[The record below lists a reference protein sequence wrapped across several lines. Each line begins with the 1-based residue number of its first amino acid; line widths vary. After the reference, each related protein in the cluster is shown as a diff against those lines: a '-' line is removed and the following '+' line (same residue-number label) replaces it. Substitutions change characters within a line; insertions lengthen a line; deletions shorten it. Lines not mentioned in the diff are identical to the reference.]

1 MHENNYLYAL
11 RKSNSMRTTL
21 DLPEDLIKETME
33 LTGAKTK
40 TEAIKKAMQELINQ
54 NNHKKLR
61 ELKGTAPY
69 MKNIDLDELRG
80 RNWMDKWEKYGKP
93 GR

>member
-1 MHENNYLYAL
+1 
-11 RKSNSMRTTL
+11 MRTTL

-33 LTGAKTK
+33 ITGAKTK
-40 TEAIKKAMQELINQ
+40 TEAIKRAMEEHINYV
-54 NNHKKLR
+54 KRMKLL
-61 ELKGTAPY
+61 ELKGSMPDLD
-69 MKNIDLDELRG
+69 IDLDTLRG

>member
-1 MHENNYLYAL
+1 
-11 RKSNSMRTTL
+11 MRTTL

-40 TEAIKKAMQELINQ
+40 TEAIKKAMEEHINYL
-54 NNHKKLR
+54 KRMKLLK
-61 ELKGTAPY
+61 LKGSAPY
-69 MKNIDLDELRG
+69 MKEIDLDTLRG
-80 RNWMDKWEKYGKP
+80 RNWMDKYEKP